1 MGKLL
6 IIADIDDKCTAT
18 PRGLELAA
26 KLGQGAEVVAFT
38 YAPLK
43 RLNVS
48 AREQD
53 VIRKKL
59 LEERKRTVQARID
72 KYRREG
78 QKVSLR
84 VVWEKH
90 LGEWVNEHCAD
101 GKYLAVVKTGHRSE
115 SIVHEPTDWQL
126 LREAPLPVLI
136 VAEKKWY
143 RTKPVLAT
151 LDLSTSSSQKR
162 ELNNKVLAAAK
173 WLAGTLEV
181 GLELIAVVEIP
192 TLLSDLDLVDP
203 LAYVDD
209 AKEAM
214 QPNIE
219 ALARAHDLPES
230 AFVCRRG
237 PVEKVITSHAAKVRA
252 QIVVMGTVGRKGL
265 KARLIGNTAE
275 KVLRHMKTDVLAI
288 KP

>member
-6 IIADIDDKCTAT
+6 IIADIDDKCFAT

-43 RLNVS
+43 RLKVS
-48 AREQD
+48 GREQE
-53 VIRKKL
+53 VIRNKL
-59 LEERKRTVQARID
+59 LEERRQVVQARID
-72 KYRREG
+72 KYRTEG

-90 LGEWVNEHCAD
+90 LNEWVNEHCAED
-101 GKYLAVVKTGHRSE
+101 RYVAVVKTGHRSE

-151 LDLSTSSSQKR
+151 LDLSTSSRQKR
-162 ELNNKVLAAAK
+162 ELNHKVLAAAK
-173 WLAGTLEV
+173 WLAATLEV
-181 GLELIAVVEIP
+181 GLELVAVVEVP

-203 LAYVDD
+203 LAYFKD
-209 AKEAM
+209 ARESM

-230 AFVCRRG
+230 AFVCKRG
-237 PVEKVITSHAAKVRA
+237 PVEKVITSHAAEVRA

-275 KVLRHMKTDVLAI
+275 KVLGHLKTDVLAI

>member
-53 VIRKKL
+53 IIRKKL

-72 KYRREG
+72 KYRGEG

-90 LGEWVNEHCAD
+90 LGEWVNAHCAD

-151 LDLSTSSSQKR
+151 LDLSTTSSQKR

>member
-6 IIADIDDKCTAT
+6 IIADIEDKCTAT

-26 KLGQGAEVVAFT
+26 KLGQGAEVVAFIH
-38 YAPLK
+38 APLK

-48 AREQD
+48 VKEQE

-59 LEERKRTVQARID
+59 LEERKRVVQARID
-72 KYRREG
+72 KYRVEG

-90 LGEWVNEHCAD
+90 LNEWVNEHCAD
-101 GKYLAVVKTGHRSE
+101 GKYLAVVKTGNRSE

-126 LREAPLPVLI
+126 LREAPVPVLI

-143 RTKPVLAT
+143 RTKPVLAA
-151 LDLSTSSSQKR
+151 LDLSTSSEQKR
-162 ELNNKVLAAAK
+162 ELNHKVLAAAK

-203 LAYVDD
+203 LSYFKD
-209 AKEAM
+209 AREAM
-214 QPNIE
+214 QPAIE
-219 ALARAHDLPES
+219 ELARAHDLPES
-230 AFVCRRG
+230 AFVCKRG
-237 PVEKVITSHAAKVRA
+237 PVEKVITSHAAEVRA

-275 KVLRHMKTDVLAI
+275 KVLRHLKTDILGI